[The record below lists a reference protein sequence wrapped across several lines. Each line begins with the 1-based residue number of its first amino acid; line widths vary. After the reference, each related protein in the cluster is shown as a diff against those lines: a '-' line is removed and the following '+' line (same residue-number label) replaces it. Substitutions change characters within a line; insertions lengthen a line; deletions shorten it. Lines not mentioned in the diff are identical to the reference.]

1 SIITAFPTLH
11 SAIPSIST
19 LPLHDALPICPHD
32 SIFSEHSVLG
42 TPCPAGPRPTVPGR
56 PQPGGITSAVIGW
69 SHGYSNGQFSHPHPR
84 PQRRARDP
92 PARSRHLC
100 DERTRRRRRDRERR
114 RHRRL
119 PPARYGGQL
128 RERARSRRGGGG
140 LRRRPVDAPHH
151 LQDPRPLPRLGLA
164 YRALHLIHW
173 PTPSVGK
180 YVETWRGLI
189 ELRERG
195 LVKSIGVSNFT
206 EAMLTELIDATG
218 VTPAVNQVELHPYFP
233 QADLIAF
240 HRTIGVQTEAWSPL
254 YRDQGLFDEAPIAEA
269 AAAHGVTPAQV
280 VLRWHLQIG
289 SLPIPKSANPD

>member
-1 SIITAFPTLH
+1 MATPTDSSPIPTLDLNDGR
-11 SAIPSIST
+11 AIPQLGLGIYAMNG
-19 LPLHDALPICPHD
+19 PEGVDAIVNAVD
-32 SIFSEHSVLG
+32 
-42 TPCPAGPRPTVPGR
+42 TVGYRLLDTAVNYENEREVGEAVANSAVDREKLFVTSKIPGR
-56 PQPGGITSAVIGW
+56 H
-69 SHGYSNGQFSHPHPR
+69 HGF
-84 PQRRARDP
+84 
-92 PARSRHLC
+92 
-100 DERTRRRRRDRERR
+100 DESIASTEES
-114 RHRRL
+114 L
-119 PPARYGGQL
+119 A
-128 RERARSRRGGGG
+128 
-140 LRRRPVDAPHH
+140 
-151 LQDPRPLPRLGLA
+151 RLGLD
-164 YRALHLIHW
+164 YLDLHLIHW
-173 PTPSVGK
+173 PNPSVGK

-289 SLPIPKSANPD
+289 SLPIPKSANPDRQATNADVFDFSLTPAEVDAISALERGRMKDRDPLTHEEM